1 MGSYSGGKFS
11 TSHSTLI
18 SAAEGIVKKAN
29 SLPEVSKISLGFI
42 RSIKGNG
49 TNLHRIKY
57 DLSEPACLKLTVRGG
72 ISIQELRFYT
82 TSPRELAAKLQEN
95 FPAS

>member
-1 MGSYSGGKFS
+1 MGNYSGGKFS
-11 TSHSTLI
+11 NAHSTLI
-18 SAAEGIVKKAN
+18 SAAEDIVKKAN

-72 ISIQELRFYT
+72 ISLQELRFYT
-82 TSPRELAAKLQEN
+82 ASPSELAVKLQED